1 MTKTII
7 RRFLIM
13 IPQLIVLSLF
23 IFFVAQKMPG
33 DPFTGKITPSTGN
46 SKVEEELKIK
56 SGFYDPWYVKYK
68 RWVGNAVKGD
78 FGDSYTQKL
87 PVKDV
92 IGQRAKNTFFLSLF
106 SLLIMY
112 AIAIPLGINAGR
124 YDGSLFDQGVN
135 LYNFLAL
142 AT

>member
-56 SGFYDPWYVKYK
+56 SDFTIHGML
-68 RWVGNAVKGD
+68 NIKG
-78 FGDSYTQKL
+78 GLEMQ
-87 PVKDV
+87 
-92 IGQRAKNTFFLSLF
+92 
-106 SLLIMY
+106 
-112 AIAIPLGINAGR
+112 
-124 YDGSLFDQGVN
+124 
-135 LYNFLAL
+135 
-142 AT
+142 

>member
-46 SKVEEELKIK
+46 SKVEEQLKI
-56 SGFYDPWYVKYK
+56 
-68 RWVGNAVKGD
+68 
-78 FGDSYTQKL
+78 
-87 PVKDV
+87 
-92 IGQRAKNTFFLSLF
+92 
-106 SLLIMY
+106 
-112 AIAIPLGINAGR
+112 
-124 YDGSLFDQGVN
+124 
-135 LYNFLAL
+135 
-142 AT
+142 